1 MLLLLAGGLLLHV
14 VERGGDMVVVG
25 RGVVVGGVGLGGGV
39 GRLVNVLVV
48 QRKFTVGLPRRPET
62 KEFF

>member
-1 MLLLLAGGLLLHV
+1 
-14 VERGGDMVVVG
+14 MVVVG

-48 QRKFTVGLPRRPET
+48 QRKFTIGLPRRPVVYCSGCDRYSST
-62 KEFF
+62 C